1 MGNLKLIEST
11 MLLMTRMM
19 ITTNMITRG
28 SDGDE
33 DGDVRQE
40 VMQKDGQSESEREH
54 DEGGGTTY
62 QSGQS
67 SGGSFFA
74 TAFLSAV
81 RGATISK
88 KYISQPVCFIQ
99 TKCCGVAL
107 DVIMFAPNQ
116 PNTGKESF

>member
-1 MGNLKLIEST
+1 
-11 MLLMTRMM
+11 MTTIR
-19 ITTNMITRG
+19 IG
-28 SDGDE
+28 DGDE
-33 DGDVRQE
+33 DGDVKQE

-54 DEGGGTTY
+54 DGGGATTY

-67 SGGSFFA
+67 SRGSFFA

>member
-1 MGNLKLIEST
+1 
-11 MLLMTRMM
+11 
-19 ITTNMITRG
+19 
-28 SDGDE
+28 
-33 DGDVRQE
+33 
-40 VMQKDGQSESEREH
+40 MQKDGQSESEREH

-88 KYISQPVCFIQ
+88 KCISQPVCFIQ